1 MSLALVAVIVAPRS
15 WRPWVAVLAAG
26 YAACVGVGLVL
37 IAAHYPSDVAAGYL
51 VATAWAAAMA
61 ALALGL
67 RERNAPDPT
76 PLRLPSAAAV
86 LAVALL
92 VLGGTALLLEPAAHL
107 RHGIFAVS
115 AVVIAA
121 LALLLPLGLTL
132 VLARERR
139 PRSAR
144 R

>member
-1 MSLALVAVIVAPRS
+1 
-15 WRPWVAVLAAG
+15 VAVLASG

-67 RERNAPDPT
+67 REQGAPAPS
-76 PLRLPSAAAV
+76 PLRLPSLGAI
-86 LAVALL
+86 LTVALF
-92 VLGGTALLLEPAAHL
+92 VLGGAALLLEPAAHL
-107 RHGIFAVS
+107 RHGLFAVS
-115 AVVIAA
+115 AVVIAG

-132 VLARERR
+132 VLDRERR
-139 PRSAR
+139 PRSIR